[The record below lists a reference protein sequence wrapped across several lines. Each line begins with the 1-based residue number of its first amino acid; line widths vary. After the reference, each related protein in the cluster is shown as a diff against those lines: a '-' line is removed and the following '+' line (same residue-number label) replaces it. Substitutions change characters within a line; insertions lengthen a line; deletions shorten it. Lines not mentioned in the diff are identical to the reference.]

1 MTRDNAPHGISI
13 GVERPAWEICGNC
26 SRVPRFSAG
35 VPSWVQVSKAD
46 IVTSIITILFGA
58 VHCFA
63 WSYDFPSG
71 TERLLW
77 RVASLITTA
86 LPIAW
91 TAVYSLTL
99 MDNLEGRGGKR
110 IGTKAIKD
118 ISAIV
123 VPVYLIGRAMLLVIA
138 VTSLRS
144 LPYDAYKTV
153 RWITFIPHI

>member
-1 MTRDNAPHGISI
+1 MTRDNAPHGTFI
-13 GVERPAWEICGNC
+13 GVEDLVEGNY

-35 VPSWVQVSKAD
+35 APSGVQVCKAD

-86 LPIAW
+86 LPIVW
-91 TAVYSLTL
+91 TAVYSLVL
-99 MDNLEGRGGKR
+99 MDALEDRVGTR
-110 IGTKAIKD
+110 IGPGAMMD

>member
-1 MTRDNAPHGISI
+1 MNY
-13 GVERPAWEICGNC
+13 

-35 VPSWVQVSKAD
+35 DPGLVQVDQAD

-63 WSYDFPSG
+63 WHYDFPSG

-91 TAVYSLTL
+91 TAVYSLFL
-99 MDNLEGRGGKR
+99 MGEH
-110 IGTKAIKD
+110 IGARAVIS

-123 VPVYLIGRAMLLVIA
+123 VPFYLIGRAMLLVIA

>member
-1 MTRDNAPHGISI
+1 MTRDNAPHGTSI
-13 GVERPAWEICGNC
+13 GSEGRGNY

-35 VPSWVQVSKAD
+35 DPGLVQVDKAD

-86 LPIAW
+86 LPIVW
-91 TAVYSLTL
+91 TAVYSLCL
-99 MDNLEGRGGKR
+99 MDDLEGRVGKR
-110 IGTKAIKD
+110 IGAVAING

-138 VTSLRS
+138 VTSLRL

>member
-1 MTRDNAPHGISI
+1 MTRDNAPHGTSI
-13 GVERPAWEICGNC
+13 GSEARGNC

-35 VPSWVQVSKAD
+35 DPSWVQVDKAD

-86 LPIAW
+86 LPIVW
-91 TAVYSLTL
+91 TAVYSLSL
-99 MDNLEGRGGKR
+99 MDDLEGKGEKR
-110 IGTKAIKD
+110 IRYKTIKG

>member
-1 MTRDNAPHGISI
+1 VTRDNAPHGTSI
-13 GVERPAWEICGNC
+13 GWETSRGNH

-35 VPSWVQVSKAD
+35 GPSAVQVDRAA

-86 LPIAW
+86 LPIVW
-91 TAVYSLTL
+91 TAVYSLSL
-99 MDNLEGRGGKR
+99 MDDLEDRGGKR
-110 IGTKAIKD
+110 IRYKAISG

>member
-1 MTRDNAPHGISI
+1 MTRDNAPHGTSI
-13 GVERPAWEICGNC
+13 GWEAEGNY

-35 VPSWVQVSKAD
+35 EPSLVQVDQAD

-91 TAVYSLTL
+91 TAVYSLVL
-99 MDNLEGRGGKR
+99 MGKS
-110 IGTKAIKD
+110 IGDGAIIG
-118 ISAIV
+118 ISTIV
-123 VPVYLIGRAMLLVIA
+123 VPFYLIGRAMLLVIA

>member
-1 MTRDNAPHGISI
+1 MTRDKAPHGTSI
-13 GVERPAWEICGNC
+13 GLEIQGDR

-35 VPSWVQVSKAD
+35 DPSGVQVCKAD

-71 TERLLW
+71 TERLFW

-86 LPIAW
+86 LPIVW

-99 MDNLEGRGGKR
+99 IDVRGTELTYKTVVG
-110 IGTKAIKD
+110 

-123 VPVYLIGRAMLLVIA
+123 VPFYLIGRAMLLVIA